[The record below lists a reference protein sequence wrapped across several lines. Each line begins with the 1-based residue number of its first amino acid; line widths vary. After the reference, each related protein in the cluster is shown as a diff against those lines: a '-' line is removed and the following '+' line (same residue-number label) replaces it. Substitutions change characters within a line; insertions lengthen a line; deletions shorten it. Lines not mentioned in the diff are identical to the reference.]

1 MNRKSAEE
9 RSRSIIRVSWTGI
22 LVNLLLA
29 GFKAFVG
36 LTSHSV
42 AITMDAVNN
51 LSDSASSIITI
62 VGTHLAN
69 KAPDRKHPFGHGRGE
84 YLTAMLVSVLLLFA
98 GVASLAESVRVILHP
113 VVPEYSIPNLVIV
126 AVSVGAKV
134 LLGRYFVAQGRQYNS
149 ESLRNAGK
157 DALFDSILSS
167 ATLLAAI
174 LHLTLGLSLE
184 AWLAAV
190 ISCFILKSGAE
201 MLYNTVSELL
211 GERISLSLAR
221 AIKQTIAGFPE
232 VKSVCEL
239 ILNNYGPDTYSGTVH
254 VEVADTLTA
263 LELDK
268 MSREIIDQ
276 VYREHHVL
284 LTSVG
289 IYALNTRDSESV
301 RMHDRIAAL
310 IAGRPEILQIHGFHL
325 DREKRI
331 LRFDLVISFDVR
343 NRQEVYDAVV
353 REIGQAFPDYTLDV
367 TMDTDFSES

>member
-239 ILNNYGPDTYSGTVH
+239 ILNNYGPDTYS
-254 VEVADTLTA
+254 
-263 LELDK
+263 
-268 MSREIIDQ
+268 
-276 VYREHHVL
+276 REHHVL